1 MKINYKG
8 KEVNVSLAMSQVGE
22 DTPVSIRLFQ
32 QRLDEEGRLI
42 DETVASKVISKAISD
57 QNDLAFIEHVKTLLE
72 NYINLKG

>member
-8 KEVNVSLAMSQVGE
+8 EEVNVSLAMSQVGE

-42 DETVASKVISKAISD
+42 DETVTSKVISKAIAD

-72 NYINLKG
+72 SYINLKG